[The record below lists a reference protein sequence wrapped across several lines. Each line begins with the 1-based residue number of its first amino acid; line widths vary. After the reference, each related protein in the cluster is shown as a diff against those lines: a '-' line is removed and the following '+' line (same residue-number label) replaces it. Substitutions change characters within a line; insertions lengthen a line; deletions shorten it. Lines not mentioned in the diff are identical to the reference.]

1 MDILHDCMFYTFF
14 ALPGKELQY
23 FRLGGKNK
31 ITKPTGPS
39 QLPVSGSFLLSTREA
54 FTANLT

>member
-1 MDILHDCMFYTFF
+1 MFYTFF